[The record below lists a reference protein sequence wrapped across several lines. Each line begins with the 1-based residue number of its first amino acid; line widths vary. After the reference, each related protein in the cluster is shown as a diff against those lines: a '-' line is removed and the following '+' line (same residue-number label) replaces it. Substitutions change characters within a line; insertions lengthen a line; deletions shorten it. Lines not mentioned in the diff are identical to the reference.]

1 MLNTLRKI
9 VQEVNSAKDLKAALG
24 IIVLR
29 VKEAMGS
36 QVCSVYLLD
45 PETNRFVLMATEGLN
60 KRSIGKVS
68 MAPNEGLVGL
78 VGTREEPL
86 NLENAADHPRYRY
99 FAETGEERFASFLG
113 APIIHHRRVVGVLV
127 IQQKER
133 RQFDEGEEAFLVTM
147 SAQLAGV
154 IAHAEAT
161 GSIRGLGR
169 QGKGIQEAK
178 FVGVPGSPGA
188 AVGTAV
194 VMLPPA
200 DLDVVPDKTITDIDA
215 ELGLFKTAIEGVRA
229 DMRTLSAKLAT
240 QLRPEERALFDV
252 YLMMLDDAALGSEVT
267 TVIKT
272 GQWAQGALRQ
282 VVTDHVNRFELMDDA
297 YLRERASDVKDLG
310 RRLLAY
316 LQEERQQTL
325 VYPDNT
331 ILVSEELTPA
341 MLGEVPEGKLA
352 GLVSVLGSGNSHV
365 AILARAMGIPTVMGL
380 VDLPYSKVD
389 GIQMI
394 VDGYHGEVYTNPSE
408 VLRKQFAEVV
418 EEEKQLALGLD
429 ALRDLP
435 CVTVDG
441 HRMPLWVNTGLLAD
455 VARAQ
460 KRGAEGVG
468 LYRTEVPFMI
478 NQRFPSEKEQL
489 AIYREQL
496 SAFHP
501 QPVTMRTLDIGGDKS
516 LSYFP
521 IKEDNPFLGWR
532 GIRVTLDHPEIFLVQ
547 TRAMLKASEG
557 LNNLRIL
564 LPMISGTHELEEALH
579 LIHRAWGEVRDEGCD
594 VPMPPIGVMI
604 EIPAA
609 VYQTKELARQVDFLS
624 VGSNDLTQ
632 YLLAVDRNN
641 PRVADLYDYLHPAV
655 LQALQNVVRDAHA
668 EGKPVSIC
676 GEMAGDPAA
685 AVLLMAMGFD
695 SLSMNATNLPKVKWM
710 LRQINLSKARELL
723 AELMTIDNPQV
734 IHSSLQLA
742 LKNLGLAR
750 MINPAAIKP
759 L

>member
-9 VQEVNSAKDLKAALG
+9 VQEVNAAKDLKAALS
-24 IIVLR
+24 IIVQR

-36 QVCSVYLLD
+36 QVCSVYLLN
-45 PETNRFVLMATEGLN
+45 PETNRFVLMATDGLN

-68 MAPNEGLVGL
+68 MAPSEGLVGL
-78 VGTREEPL
+78 VGSREEPL
-86 NLENAADHPRYRY
+86 NLEDAASHPRYRY
-99 FAETGEERFASFLG
+99 FAETGEERYASFLG
-113 APIIHHRRVVGVLV
+113 APIIHHRRVMGVLV
-127 IQQKER
+127 VQQKER

-169 QGKGIQEAK
+169 QGKGVQEAK
-178 FVGVPGSPGA
+178 FIGVPGAPGA

-194 VMLPPA
+194 VVLPPA
-200 DLDVVPDKTITDIDA
+200 DLNVVPDRSVDDIAA
-215 ELGLFKTAIEGVRA
+215 ELELFDKALGWVRE
-229 DMRTLSAKLAT
+229 DMQELSEKLAT
-240 QLRPEERALFDV
+240 QLRKEERALFDV
-252 YLMMLDDAALGSEVT
+252 YLMMLEDAALGNEVRK
-267 TVIKT
+267 IIRT

-282 VVTDHVNRFELMDDA
+282 VVLDHVKRFELMDDA
-297 YLRERASDVKDLG
+297 YLRERASDVRDLG

-316 LQEERQQTL
+316 LQEERKISL

-331 ILVSEELTPA
+331 ILVSEELSPA

-352 GLVSVLGSGNSHV
+352 GLISVTGSGNSHV
-365 AILARAMGIPTVMGL
+365 AIFARAMGIPTVMGV
-380 VDLPYSKVD
+380 VDLPYSKID
-389 GIQMI
+389 GIKLI
-394 VDGYHGEVYTNPSE
+394 VDGYHGEVFTNPSE
-408 VLRKQFAEVV
+408 LLSKQYADVV
-418 EEEKQLALGLD
+418 EEERQLTEGLD
-429 ALRDLP
+429 ALRALP
-435 CVTVDG
+435 CETLDG

-460 KRGAEGVG
+460 QRGAEGVG
-468 LYRTEVPFMI
+468 LYRSEVPFMI
-478 NQRFPSEKEQL
+478 NERFPSEKEQL
-489 AIYREQL
+489 ATYREQL
-496 SAFHP
+496 QAFHP
-501 QPVTMRTLDIGGDKS
+501 LPVTMRTLDIGGDKA

-521 IKEDNPFLGWR
+521 IKEENPFLGWR

-564 LPMISGTHELEEALH
+564 LPMISGIQELEEALH
-579 LIHRAWGEVRDEGCD
+579 LIHRAWGEVRDEGID
-594 VPMPPIGVMI
+594 VPLPPIGMMI

-609 VYQTKELARQVDFLS
+609 VYQTRELARQVDFLS

-641 PRVADLYDYLHPAV
+641 PRVADLYDFLHPAV
-655 LQALQNVVRDAHA
+655 LQALQKVVNDAHL

-685 AVLLMAMGFD
+685 AVLLLAMGFD
-695 SLSMNATNLPKVKWM
+695 SLSMNATNLPKVKWL
-710 LRQINLSKARELL
+710 LRQITQSKARELL
-723 AELMTIDNPQV
+723 GQVMTMDNPHL
-734 IHSSLQLA
+734 IYSTLHLA
-742 LKNLGLAR
+742 LRNLGLGR
-750 MINPAAIKP
+750 VINPASNIQA
-759 L
+759 

>member
-9 VQEVNSAKDLKAALG
+9 VQEVNAAKDLKAALG
-24 IIVLR
+24 IIVQR
-29 VKEAMGS
+29 VKETMGT

-45 PETNRFVLMATEGLN
+45 PESNRFVLMATDGLN

-86 NLENAADHPRYRY
+86 NLENASEHPRYRY
-99 FAETGEERFASFLG
+99 FAETGEERYASFLG
-113 APIIHHRRVVGVLV
+113 SPIIHHRRVMGVLV
-127 IQQKER
+127 VQQKER

-161 GSIRGLGR
+161 GSIRGLGK

-188 AVGTAV
+188 AIGTAM

-200 DLDVVPDKTITDIDA
+200 DLEVVPDKSVADIDA
-215 ELGLFKTAIEGVRA
+215 ELQLFQSALEGVRA
-229 DMRTLSAKLAT
+229 DMRSLSERMAT

-252 YLMMLDDAALGSEVT
+252 YQMMLEDAALGNEVVK
-267 TVIKT
+267 VIKT
-272 GQWAQGALRQ
+272 GQWAQGALRH
-282 VVTDHVNRFELMDDA
+282 VVSEHINRFELMDDA
-297 YLRERASDVKDLG
+297 YLRERASDVRDLG

-316 LQEERQQTL
+316 LQQARQQTL
-325 VYPDNT
+325 VYPDNC
-331 ILVSEELTPA
+331 ILVAEELSPA
-341 MLGEVPEGKLA
+341 MLGEVPEGKLV
-352 GLVSVLGSGNSHV
+352 GLVSVQGSGNSHV
-365 AILARAMGIPTVMGL
+365 AIFARAMGIPTVMGA
-380 VDLPYSKVD
+380 VELPYSKID
-389 GIQMI
+389 GIQLI
-394 VDGYHGEVYTNPSE
+394 VDGYHGEVFTNPSE
-408 VLRKQFAEVV
+408 ILRKQYADVV
-418 EEEKQLALGLD
+418 EEDRQLTKGLD
-429 ALRDLP
+429 ALRALP
-435 CVTVDG
+435 CETLDG
-441 HRMPLWVNTGLLAD
+441 HHMPLWVNTGLLAD
-455 VARAQ
+455 VVRAQ
-460 KRGAEGVG
+460 ERGAEGVG

-478 NQRFPSEKEQL
+478 KDRFPSEKEQL

-496 SAFHP
+496 AAFHP
-501 QPVTMRTLDIGGDKS
+501 LPVTMRTLDVGGDKA

-547 TRAMLKASEG
+547 VRAMLKASEG
-557 LNNLRIL
+557 LDNLRIL
-564 LPMISGTHELEEALH
+564 LPMISGIQELEESLH
-579 LIHRAWGEVRDEGCD
+579 LIHRAWGEVRDEGTD
-594 VPMPPIGVMI
+594 VPLPPIGVMI

-609 VYQTKELARQVDFLS
+609 VYQTRDLARQVDFLS

-641 PRVADLYDYLHPAV
+641 PRVADLYDFLHPAV
-655 LQALQNVVRDAHA
+655 LQALTKVVEDAHA

-695 SLSMNATNLPKVKWM
+695 CLSMNATNLPKVKWL
-710 LRQINLSKARELL
+710 LRQISMGKAKDLL
-723 AELMTIDNPQV
+723 GQVMRIDNPQV
-734 IHSSLQLA
+734 IHSTLQLA
-742 LKNLGLAR
+742 LRNLGLGR
-750 MINPAAIKP
+750 MINPASDIQA
-759 L
+759 

>member
-24 IIVLR
+24 IIVQR
-29 VKEAMGS
+29 VKEAMGT

-45 PETNRFVLMATEGLN
+45 NETQRFVLMATEGLN

-68 MAPNEGLVGL
+68 MAPSEGLVGL

-86 NLENAADHPRYRY
+86 NLENAAAHPRYRY
-99 FAETGEERFASFLG
+99 FAETGEERYASFLG
-113 APIIHHRRVVGVLV
+113 APIIHHRRVMGVLV
-127 IQQKER
+127 VQQKER

-161 GSIRGLGR
+161 GSIRGLGKL
-169 QGKGIQEAK
+169 GKGIQEAK
-178 FVGVPGSPGA
+178 FVGVPGAPGSGWARRWWCCRRPTWKWCRTSRSTTSTPRSPCSSR
-188 AVGTAV
+188 
-194 VMLPPA
+194 PW
-200 DLDVVPDKTITDIDA
+200 
-215 ELGLFKTAIEGVRA
+215 RA
-229 DMRTLSAKLAT
+229 FAPTCALSSKLAS
-240 QLRPEERALFDV
+240 QLRKEERALFDV
-252 YLMMLDDAALGSEVT
+252 YLMMLDDASIGNEVKR
-267 TVIKT
+267 IIRT

-282 VVTDHVNRFELMDDA
+282 VVMEHVQRFELMDDA
-297 YLRERASDVKDLG
+297 YLRERASDVRHRSPPARLPPGRTQAEPDLPGTDHHRQRGAVAGDARRGAG
-310 RRLLAY
+310 RAPGRPGLGARL
-316 LQEERQQTL
+316 
-325 VYPDNT
+325 
-331 ILVSEELTPA
+331 
-341 MLGEVPEGKLA
+341 
-352 GLVSVLGSGNSHV
+352 GNSHV
-365 AILARAMGIPTVMGL
+365 AILARAMGIPTVMGA

-389 GIQMI
+389 GIDLI
-394 VDGYHGEVYTNPSE
+394 VDGYHGEVYTNPS
-408 VLRKQFAEVV
+408 AELVRQYSDVV
-418 EEEKQLALGLD
+418 AEERELSKGLA
-429 ALRDLP
+429 ALRELP
-435 CVTVDG
+435 CETLDG

-460 KRGAEGVG
+460 ERGAEGVG

-478 NQRFPSEKEQL
+478 NDRFPSEKEQL

-501 QPVTMRTLDIGGDKS
+501 LPVTMRTLDIGGDKA

-557 LNNLRIL
+557 LDNLRIL

-579 LIHRAWGEVRDEGCD
+579 LIHRAWGEVRDEGVD
-594 VPMPPIGVMI
+594 IAMPPIGMMV

-609 VYQTKELARQVDFLS
+609 VYQTRELARQVDFLS

-655 LQALQNVVRDAHA
+655 LHALKKVVDDAHL

-695 SLSMNATNLPKVKWM
+695 SLSMNATNLPKVKWL
-710 LRQINLSKARELL
+710 LRQITLDKARDLL
-723 AELMTIDNPQV
+723 GQLLTFDNPQV
-734 IHSSLQLA
+734 IHSSLHLA
-742 LKNLGLAR
+742 LRNLGLGR
-750 MINPAAIKP
+750 VINPAATVQP
-759 L
+759 